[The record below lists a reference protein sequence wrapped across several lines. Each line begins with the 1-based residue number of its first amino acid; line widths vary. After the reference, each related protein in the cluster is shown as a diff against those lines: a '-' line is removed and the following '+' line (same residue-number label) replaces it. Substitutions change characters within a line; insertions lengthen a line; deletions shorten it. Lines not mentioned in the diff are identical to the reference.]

1 MQLQNNPSIP
11 MRFSTFVIKNIVRRR
26 VRSALTVIGV
36 AVAVGAVVALVGI
49 SSGFV
54 QSFLEIYKKK
64 NVDLIVQQAGEKQKL
79 LSALPESLGD
89 RIAALPGVKTV
100 YAGLLDH
107 IQMDELE
114 PVGLLIQGVPV
125 NSPLFNTWQITA
137 GRKLQEGDTN
147 QVVIGKKLAATL
159 NKGVGDTITVLDDQV
174 FEVVGIYEAGSIYE
188 DGMMI
193 LSLERLQKFMGRKG
207 LVTGFS
213 INLEDRSQEGVE
225 RVAKEIAGLAKNLDI
240 KTTRELVNSTNE
252 IQFIKAMAWITSTV
266 ALFIGSIGMLNTMI
280 MSVFE
285 RTKEIGVL
293 RAIGWGRWRVV
304 KMILMESVILSL
316 LGGAVGAAGAM
327 LLAKVLS
334 KFPAAAGV
342 IEGNLAPSVIL
353 QGFLIALGVGLLGAA
368 YPAYRGAQLL
378 PTEALRHE

>member
-1 MQLQNNPSIP
+1 
-11 MRFSTFVIKNIVRRR
+11 MRFSTFVVKNIVRRR
-26 VRSALTVIGV
+26 VRSSLTIIGV

-49 SSGFV
+49 AFGFE
-54 QSFLEIYKKK
+54 QSFLKIYEKK
-64 NVDLIVQQAGEKQKL
+64 NVDLIVQKAGEKQKL

-89 RIAALPGVKTV
+89 RIAALPGLKPGEKAVKTV

-114 PVGLLIQGVPV
+114 PVGLLIQGVPP
-125 NSPLFNTWQITA
+125 NSPLFNNWKVIA
-137 GRKLQEGDTN
+137 GRKLQPGDTN
-147 QVVIGKKLAATL
+147 QVILGKSLAATL
-159 NKGVGDTITVLDDQV
+159 NKKPGDKLILLDDQE
-174 FEVVGIYEAGSIYE
+174 FQVVGVLEAGTTYE

-193 LSLERLQKFMGRKG
+193 MALAGLQKFMGRKG

-213 INLEDRSQEGVE
+213 IALEDRSPEAIE
-225 RVAKEIAGLAKNLDI
+225 RVAKSIAGLAKNLDV
-240 KTTRELVNSTNE
+240 KTTQQLVDSTNE
-252 IQFIKAMAWITSTV
+252 IRFIHAMAWVTSTV
-266 ALFIGSIGMLNTMI
+266 ALFIGAIGMLNTMI

-304 KMILMESVILSL
+304 KMILMESILLSL
-316 LGGAVGAAGAM
+316 LGGAVGTLAAM
-327 LLAKVLS
+327 LLTNVLS
-334 KFPAAAGV
+334 RFPVAAGF
-342 IEGNLAPSVIL
+342 IEGSLAPSVIL
-353 QGFLIALGVGLLGAA
+353 EGFLIALGVGLLGAA

>member
-1 MQLQNNPSIP
+1 

-26 VRSALTVIGV
+26 VRSSLTVIGV

-49 SSGFV
+49 ASGFV
-54 QSFLEIYKKK
+54 QSFLEIYQKKK
-64 NVDLIVQQAGEKQKL
+64 VDLIVQQAGEKQKL
-79 LSALPESLGD
+79 LSALPETLGD
-89 RIAALPGVKTV
+89 RIAALPGVKLV

-114 PVGLLIQGVPV
+114 PVGLLLQGIQIK
-125 NSPLFNTWQITA
+125 SPFFDEKEGGWRISA

-147 QVVIGKKLAATL
+147 QVVIGKNLAVTL
-159 NKGVGDTITVLDDQV
+159 NKKPGDTITVLEDQH
-174 FEVVGIYEAGSIYE
+174 FEVVGVYEAGSIYE
-188 DGMMI
+188 DGMMV
-193 LSLERLQKFMGRKG
+193 LPLESLQKFMGRKG

-213 INLEDRSQEGVE
+213 VTLADRSDEGIQ
-225 RVAKEIAGLAKNLDI
+225 RVKKEIAGLAKNLDI
-240 KTTRELVNSTNE
+240 KTTRELVDSTNE
-252 IQFIKAMAWITSTV
+252 IRFINAMAWITSTV
-266 ALFIGSIGMLNTMI
+266 ALFIGAIGMLNTMI

-304 KMILMESVILSL
+304 KMILMESILLSL
-316 LGGAVGAAGAM
+316 IGGVVGTAGAM
-327 LLAKVLS
+327 GLAKLLS
-334 KFPAAAGV
+334 RFPAAAGV
-342 IEGNLAPSVIL
+342 ISGNLPTSVIIE
-353 QGFLIALGVGLLGAA
+353 GFIIALGVGLLGAA

>member
-1 MQLQNNPSIP
+1 LPFSIGCQP
-11 MRFSTFVIKNIVRRR
+11 AMRFSTFVIKNIVRRR
-26 VRSALTVIGV
+26 VRSSLTIIGV

-49 SSGFV
+49 SLGFE
-54 QSFLEIYKKK
+54 QSFLKIYERQ
-64 NVDLIVQQAGEKQKL
+64 NVDLIVQQSGAKQKL
-79 LSALPESLGD
+79 LSALPEALGD

-100 YAGLLDH
+100 YSGLIDW
-107 IQMDELE
+107 IDMDELK
-114 PVGLLIQGVPV
+114 PVGLLVQGLQPY
-125 NSPLFNTWQITA
+125 SPLFNNWKVTS
-137 GRKLQEGDTN
+137 GRKIQTGDTN
-147 QVVIGKKLAATL
+147 HVMLGKNLAATL
-159 NKGVGDTITVLDDQV
+159 NKKPGDTITVLDDQQFQVVGV
-174 FEVVGIYEAGSIYE
+174 FEAGTTYE

-193 LSLERLQKFMGRKG
+193 MVLEGLQKFMGRKG

-213 INLEDRSQEGVE
+213 ITLEDRSEEGIR

-240 KTTRELVNSTNE
+240 KTTKELVNTTSE
-252 IQFIKAMAWITSTV
+252 IQFVHAMAWVTSTV
-266 ALFIGSIGMLNTMI
+266 ALFIGAIGMLNTMI

-304 KMILMESVILSL
+304 KMILMESVLLSL
-316 LGGAVGAAGAM
+316 LGGAVGTAGAM
-327 LLAKVLS
+327 ILTKMLS
-334 KFPAAAGV
+334 RFPAAAGV

-353 QGFLIALGVGLLGAA
+353 EGFIIALGVGLLGAA

>member
-1 MQLQNNPSIP
+1 MH
-11 MRFSTFVIKNIVRRR
+11 FSTFVVKNIIRRR
-26 VRSALTVIGV
+26 VRSSLTIIGV

-49 SSGFV
+49 SFGFE
-54 QSFLEIYKKK
+54 QSFLKIYEKK
-64 NVDLIVQQAGEKQKL
+64 NVDLIVQKAGEKQKL

-89 RIAALPGVKTV
+89 RIAALPGLKPGEKAVKTV

-114 PVGLLIQGVPV
+114 PVGLLIQGVPP
-125 NSPLFNTWQITA
+125 NSPLFNNWKFTPPDC
-137 GRKLQEGDTN
+137 KLKAGDTK
-147 QVVIGKKLAATL
+147 QVLLGSNLAATL
-159 NKGVGDTITVLDDQV
+159 NKKPGDTITVLDDQE
-174 FEVVGIYEAGSIYE
+174 FQVVGIFEAGTTYE

-193 LSLERLQKFMGRKG
+193 MALEGLQKFMGRKG

-213 INLEDRSQEGVE
+213 IALEDRSPEAID
-225 RVAKEIAGLAKNLDI
+225 RVAKSIAGLAKNLDI
-240 KTTRELVNSTNE
+240 KTTKELVDSTNE
-252 IQFIKAMAWITSTV
+252 IRFIHAMAWVTSTV
-266 ALFIGSIGMLNTMI
+266 ALFIGAIGMLNTMI

-304 KMILMESVILSL
+304 KMILMESILLSL
-316 LGGAVGAAGAM
+316 LGGAVGTLAAM
-327 LLAKVLS
+327 LLTNVLS
-334 KFPAAAGV
+334 RFPVAAGF

-353 QGFLIALGVGLLGAA
+353 EGFLIALGVGLLGAA

>member
-1 MQLQNNPSIP
+1 
-11 MRFSTFVIKNIVRRR
+11 MRFSTFVLKNIVRRR
-26 VRSALTVIGV
+26 VRSSLTIIGV

-49 SSGFV
+49 SNGFEE
-54 QSFLEIYKKK
+54 SFLNIYQKK
-64 NVDLIVQQAGEKQKL
+64 NVDLIVQKAGEKQKL
-79 LSALPESLGD
+79 LSALPETLGD

-114 PVGLLIQGVPV
+114 PIGLLIQGVPP
-125 NSPLFNTWQITA
+125 NSPLFSTWKFIA
-137 GRKLQEGDTN
+137 GDKLPPGDN
-147 QVVIGKKLAATL
+147 NKVVLGKNLAAIL
-159 NKGVGDTITVLDDQV
+159 NKKPGDTITVLDDKQ
-174 FEVVGIYEAGSIYE
+174 FEVAGIFEAGTTYE

-193 LSLERLQKFMGRKG
+193 MSLEALQKFMGRKG

-213 INLEDRSQEGVE
+213 ITLEDRSEEGIK
-225 RVAKEIAGLAKNLDI
+225 RVAKEISGLAKNLDV
-240 KTTRELVNSTNE
+240 KTTKELVNSTNE
-252 IQFIKAMAWITSTV
+252 IRFIHAMAWITSTV
-266 ALFIGSIGMLNTMI
+266 ALFIGAIGMLNTMI

-304 KMILMESVILSL
+304 KMILMESILLSL
-316 LGGAVGAAGAM
+316 LGGALGAAGAM
-327 LLAKVLS
+327 LLAKLLS
-334 KFPAAAGV
+334 RFPAAAGV

-353 QGFLIALGVGLLGAA
+353 EGFIIALGVGLLGAA